1 MAIFKELNLNE
12 KLKENLSKNKFNVLT
27 EIQYKT
33 IPLLLKNKSLVVK
46 SETGSGKSLCFV
58 VPILDNVDID
68 LQNLQYIV
76 IAPTR
81 ELCKQLYDLFMLLSK
96 NYKNINIKL
105 LSSDKDINRSI
116 SELKNNPQI
125 IIATIGR
132 LDKFFVKNSYI
143 SISNVKGIVI
153 DEADM
158 LFDDGFSSL
167 VDSFLSKFNENVQK
181 AIFSASF
188 SENMLSIFKKYIL
201 GDEIINIDSDV
212 IGKNVENIAINIK
225 HKEINEAVF
234 KFIKAT
240 YPYFLIIFCSEKK
253 DIFPLYNF
261 LAENNYKVTYLHGGL
276 ESNERKATIRKIKKD
291 EYQIVICSDLL
302 SRGIDLPFTDTV
314 LSINLPNNIEYYLH
328 RAGRTGRFDKKG
340 CSYVFYDEDDTE
352 KLEKLLS
359 MNIKFKFKK
368 FDQNDNLV
376 DTQYKKEFVKKRV
389 VNDNLERKAGKIKSK
404 YTRKGVKPNYKKKMK
419 QKIKKEA
426 AYMRRRNK

>member
-1 MAIFKELNLNE
+1 MTIFKELNLNE

-58 VPILDNVDID
+58 VPILENVDID

-116 SELKNNPQI
+116 SELKNIPQI
-125 IIATIGR
+125 IIAKIGR

-188 SENMLSIFKKYIL
+188 SENLLSIFKKYIL

-225 HKEINEAVF
+225 HKEINEAVL

-240 YPYFLIIFCSEKK
+240 YQFFLIIFCSE
-253 DIFPLYNF
+253 
-261 LAENNYKVTYLHGGL
+261 
-276 ESNERKATIRKIKKD
+276 
-291 EYQIVICSDLL
+291 
-302 SRGIDLPFTDTV
+302 
-314 LSINLPNNIEYYLH
+314 
-328 RAGRTGRFDKKG
+328 
-340 CSYVFYDEDDTE
+340 
-352 KLEKLLS
+352 
-359 MNIKFKFKK
+359 
-368 FDQNDNLV
+368 
-376 DTQYKKEFVKKRV
+376 
-389 VNDNLERKAGKIKSK
+389 
-404 YTRKGVKPNYKKKMK
+404 
-419 QKIKKEA
+419 
-426 AYMRRRNK
+426 

>member
-12 KLKENLSKNKFNVLT
+12 KLKENLNKNNFNVLT

-58 VPILDNVDID
+58 VPILENVDID

-201 GDEIINIDSDV
+201 GDEIINIDNDV

-225 HKEINEAVF
+225 HKEINEAVL

-253 DIFPLYNF
+253 DILPLYNF

-404 YTRKGVKPNYKKKMK
+404 YIRKGVKPNYKKKMK